1 MAHVFTL
8 TAQTL
13 GGRVVDDSGRPMEF
27 ATVSL
32 RTLPDSAIVTGVITG
47 LDGEFSIDHSDG
59 RGDFVQVSTIGYV
72 TCNVPVSAF
81 ATPQT
86 ISISADNRMLNEVE
100 VRTVRPKTTLRGD
113 AMVTTVAGSVLE
125 HSGNSLDVLAK
136 VPGIISADPADIRTA
151 ADGVSKMGA
160 AKLVASYP
168 IGKGR
173 AKIGAEETYV
183 SGEENYFI
191 TLDKLPSSEAEL
203 TENNIS
209 GFAEYAVMLPV
220 GSLTAGIRFEHVRFD
235 YENRTD
241 ASKNVSRVRNN
252 WFPTFNFQTKIKDVG
267 LSLAYS
273 TTIKRPRYHE
283 MTTEITYDNRY
294 AYQTGDPTLLNE
306 IQRTL
311 SLNLQWQWLAAS
323 ASFESVENTIFQRG
337 YPYDDDG
344 VAMIQ
349 YSNAVDDAR
358 YFNAYLTASP
368 TFGIWNPRYTAG
380 LRMQHFATTV
390 TDPREKAGEREL
402 ALDDPT
408 AFVYANNAFRLKNK
422 WVVDVDYN
430 FTSRG
435 DVLVSSQTR
444 NKHCLSLAVSKTWL
458 ANDALHIRL
467 SWYDVL
473 NKTLSRYST
482 DYGNCLIE
490 QTNNHYRPTIQ
501 LLASFRFNTANSKYK
516 GTGAGQ
522 DAKSRM

>member
-1 MAHVFTL
+1 
-8 TAQTL
+8 
-13 GGRVVDDSGRPMEF
+13 
-27 ATVSL
+27 
-32 RTLPDSAIVTGVITG
+32 
-47 LDGEFSIDHSDG
+47 
-59 RGDFVQVSTIGYV
+59 
-72 TCNVPVSAF
+72 
-81 ATPQT
+81 
-86 ISISADNRMLNEVE
+86 
-100 VRTVRPKTTLRGD
+100 
-113 AMVTTVAGSVLE
+113 
-125 HSGNSLDVLAK
+125 
-136 VPGIISADPADIRTA
+136 
-151 ADGVSKMGA
+151 
-160 AKLVASYP
+160 
-168 IGKGR
+168 
-173 AKIGAEETYV
+173 
-183 SGEENYFI
+183 
-191 TLDKLPSSEAEL
+191 
-203 TENNIS
+203 
-209 GFAEYAVMLPV
+209 MLPV

-344 VAMIQ
+344 VAMIH

-358 YFNAYLTASP
+358 YFNAYFTASP

-402 ALDDPT
+402 VLDDPT

>member
-1 MAHVFTL
+1 MTTNKKTL
-8 TAQTL
+8 EEKKEYARLLFMQ
-13 GGRVVDDSGRPMEF
+13 GDEQKVIAEK
-27 ATVSL
+27 
-32 RTLPDSAIVTGVITG
+32 TGVSAVTINRWVREGGWKEHRAAANITRPE
-47 LDGEFSIDHSDG
+47 LVNKLLHTIDRLIEQVMQSD
-59 RGDFVQVSTIGYV
+59 DV
-72 TCNVPVSAF
+72 
-81 ATPQT
+81 
-86 ISISADNRMLNEVE
+86 
-100 VRTVRPKTTLRGD
+100 D
-113 AMVTTVAGSVLE
+113 AMAGL
-125 HSGNSLDVLAK
+125 GDKLAK
-136 VPGIISADPADIRTA
+136 
-151 ADGVSKMGA
+151 
-160 AKLVASYP
+160 L
-168 IGKGR
+168 
-173 AKIGAEETYV
+173 
-183 SGEENYFI
+183 
-191 TLDKLPSSEAEL
+191 
-203 TENNIS
+203 
-209 GFAEYAVMLPV
+209 
-220 GSLTAGIRFEHVRFD
+220 
-235 YENRTD
+235 
-241 ASKNVSRVRNN
+241 
-252 WFPTFNFQTKIKDVG
+252 
-267 LSLAYS
+267 S

-349 YSNAVDDAR
+349 YSNADDDAR

-390 TDPREKAGEREL
+390 TDPRDKAGEREL

-522 DAKSRM
+522 DVKSRM

>member
-1 MAHVFTL
+1 M
-8 TAQTL
+8 
-13 GGRVVDDSGRPMEF
+13 VDDSGRPMEF

-113 AMVTTVAGSVLE
+113 AMVTTVAG
-125 HSGNSLDVLAK
+125 
-136 VPGIISADPADIRTA
+136 
-151 ADGVSKMGA
+151 
-160 AKLVASYP
+160 
-168 IGKGR
+168 
-173 AKIGAEETYV
+173 
-183 SGEENYFI
+183 
-191 TLDKLPSSEAEL
+191 
-203 TENNIS
+203 
-209 GFAEYAVMLPV
+209 
-220 GSLTAGIRFEHVRFD
+220 IRFEHVRFD

-273 TTIKRPRYHE
+273 TTIERPRYHE

-349 YSNAVDDAR
+349 YSNADDDAR
-358 YFNAYLTASP
+358 YFNAYFTASP

-444 NKHCLSLAVSKTWL
+444 NKHCLSLTVSKTWL

-473 NKTLSRYST
+473 NKTLSSYST
-482 DYGNCLIE
+482 DYGNSLIE